1 LVKENNRRGLIILLV
16 FTFFMVTGFEM
27 IMPLVI
33 GHYVHNL
40 NFSATSVAFAL
51 TVRRFSQQGLALV
64 GGVLADR
71 LDIRRLIILG
81 VFLRAFGF
89 FTMVFANSF
98 IFLLISMALIGFGG
112 VLFDTP
118 YQSAIAMLTNEK
130 NRSKYYSLNNTVVG
144 VGTTLGPLIGIFLL
158 SFDFALVSFG
168 AAICF
173 LINGAISIFFMP
185 KIIKTTQAYTIKT
198 SLKIVVKD
206 KSFMKFMF
214 FMVIFWIAASQID
227 IAFPLKMQ
235 EISGNQTSVGIMYA
249 LYAIITALFQYP
261 LVSFM
266 LTKFISRQIVVI
278 GIFFIA
284 NSLLIISFAATTSF
298 VLISV
303 SVFSLGMLLARP
315 NQQTIAV
322 AMSNPKAL
330 GVYLGI
336 NSLSMAIGSGLG
348 TMMGGIFF
356 DLARGTN
363 LDSLP
368 WILFSMF
375 AVVSM
380 LGFFFSKDIGQ
391 KRELP

>member
-1 LVKENNRRGLIILLV
+1 MAQKNNRRGLIILLV

-71 LDIRRLIILG
+71 FDIRRLIIFG
-81 VFLRAFGF
+81 VLFRAFGF
-89 FTMVFANSF
+89 LTMVFASNF
-98 IFLLISMALIGFGG
+98 LFLLISMALIGFGG

-118 YQSAIAMLTNEK
+118 YQSAIAMLTNEQ
-130 NRSKYYSLNNTVVG
+130 NRSKYYSLNNTVIG
-144 VGTTLGPLIGIFLL
+144 IGTTLGPLIGVFLL
-158 SFDFALVSFG
+158 SFDFAMVSLG

-173 LINGAISIFFMP
+173 LVNGAISIFFMP
-185 KIIKTTQAYTIKT
+185 KIIKTTESYTIKT
-198 SLKIVVKD
+198 SLKMVSKD

-227 IAFPLKMQ
+227 IGFPLKMQ
-235 EISGNQTSVGIMYA
+235 DVAGNQKSVGIMYA

-261 LVSFM
+261 LVAFM
-266 LTKFISRQIVVI
+266 LTKFISRKIVVI
-278 GIFFIA
+278 GIFFVA
-284 NSLLIISFAATTSF
+284 VSLLIISFATTSAL

-303 SVFSLGMLLARP
+303 SVFSLGMLLSRP
-315 NQQTIAV
+315 NQQTSAV
-322 AMSNPKAL
+322 AMADPKAL
-330 GVYLGI
+330 GIYLGV
-336 NSLSMAIGSGLG
+336 NSFSMAIGSGLG

-356 DLARGTN
+356 DLARVTN
-363 LDSLP
+363 FSKLP
-368 WILFSMF
+368 WILFSLF
-375 AVVSM
+375 AIVSM
-380 LGFFFSKDIGQ
+380 FGFMFSKDIGQ
-391 KRELP
+391 RKELY